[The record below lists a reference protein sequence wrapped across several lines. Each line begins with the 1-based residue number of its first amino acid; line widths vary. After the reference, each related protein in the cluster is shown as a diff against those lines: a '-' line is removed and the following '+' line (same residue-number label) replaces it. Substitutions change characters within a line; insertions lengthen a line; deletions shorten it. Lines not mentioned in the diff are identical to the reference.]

1 MALCPECDTDL
12 DLDVEELDEGDVISC
27 SECGSEFEVV
37 TTHPLELNPVEDYD
51 DDEDEDEKEE
61 EEGDY

>member
-12 DLDVEELDEGDVISC
+12 DLDEDELDEGDVISC

-37 TTHPLELNPVEDYD
+37 TTHPLELNPVEDLDDDDD
-51 DDEDEDEKEE
+51 DDEEEDDS
-61 EEGDY
+61 DY